1 MQKVPLSVCSLY
13 VTGHNW
19 RTVITYFFGV
29 RVKTNAMDGGPEIQW
44 GLPGWWKDISD
55 FYHRG
60 RYGWAPCD
68 VWNLHSHTEKVLAE
82 SLVYLSETSYSFAP
96 NYPSSEAWKQQ
107 LRDWATELR
116 ALHEFQESDEYFRL
130 LQSGMENIETLVAK
144 EAELMARRDTALRQ
158 IVASWEYLWD

>member
-1 MQKVPLSVCSLY
+1 MQKVPFSVCSLY
-13 VTGHNW
+13 AAGCNW
-19 RTVITYFFGV
+19 RVFLAYFVGV
-29 RVKTNAMDGGPEIQW
+29 MVGGPEIRW
-44 GLPGWWKDISD
+44 GLPGWWKDLSD

-68 VWNLHSHTEKVLAE
+68 VWNLHSHMEKVLAE

-96 NYPSSEAWKQQ
+96 NYSSSDAWKQQ
-107 LRDWATELR
+107 LRDWAIDLR
-116 ALHEFQESDEYFRL
+116 ALHEFQESDEYFHL
-130 LQSGMENIETLVAK
+130 LQSGMESIETLAAK